1 MPCYIFLDYILQRRI
16 IMNPIRKIYYR
27 AFQKA
32 FHIAIPFLPYRKPKI
47 AGSVK
52 ELPEIIMRHN
62 CTHVL
67 IITDAGIARL

>member
-1 MPCYIFLDYILQRRI
+1 
-16 IMNPIRKIYYR
+16 MNLVRKIYCR

-52 ELPEIIMRHN
+52 ELPEIIMRHK

-67 IITDAGIARL
+67 IITDA